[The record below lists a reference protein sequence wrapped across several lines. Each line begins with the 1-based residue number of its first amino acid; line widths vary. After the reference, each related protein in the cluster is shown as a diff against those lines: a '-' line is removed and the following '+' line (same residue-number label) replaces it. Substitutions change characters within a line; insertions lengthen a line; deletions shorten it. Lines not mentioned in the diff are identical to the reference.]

1 MESKRASGPDHHV
14 PSTTHAISH
23 QVAVALRERGVSVIF
38 GLVGHT
44 NYLFVASFIELG
56 GRFVTMRH
64 ESGVVAAAD
73 AYARTSGG
81 VGVATVTQGP
91 GLTNTATALVEARK
105 ASTPVLLVA
114 GDTVLGAEDNQ
125 DIDQDA
131 FAESLGIRATRPIS
145 AEDALATSIAAFDLA
160 LTARCP
166 VLLSI
171 RQDIQA
177 VRIADSESAPTVMP
191 PLSGPRGNELE
202 AAIQVLLKSKRPVI
216 VAGRGCVVSGAKRAV
231 MELAEQLG
239 APLATTIQAH
249 GLFSGHPLNVG
260 ICGGFSV
267 DSTWEILSAAD
278 TIVAIGASLTTR
290 TTRNGTLF
298 AGADVIHIDSA
309 AQGNFRVSGDANI
322 STRALLEQL
331 RAHCGRRSSWAERS
345 QLAFPEDASDE
356 TGMDPSVATMEL
368 DSVLP
373 QDRIVA
379 LDSGHHLGWPARYLT
394 VPNERSWVF
403 AQDFQSLGLG
413 LAGAVGAGQARPDS
427 LTVSIVGDG
436 GLRMSLSE
444 LDSAICA
451 GTPLLVVVYD
461 DSAYGAELHQF
472 GPVGEPVEPS
482 LLRRLDFAG
491 VATAMGARSATV
503 RQADEIGPALADW
516 LTAPS
521 GVFLLQMYITRSV
534 RGDWMDNDVQ
544 YQSLQDE
551 WMRLKAARSV

>member
-1 MESKRASGPDHHV
+1 
-14 PSTTHAISH
+14 
-23 QVAVALRERGVSVIF
+23 VAVALRERGVSVIF

-73 AYARTSGG
+73 AYARSSGG

-114 GDTVLGAEDNQ
+114 GDTVLGTEDNQ

-131 FAESLGIRATRPIS
+131 FAESLGIQATRPIS

-160 LTARCP
+160 LTGRRP
-166 VLLSI
+166 VLLSL

-177 VRIADSESAPTVMP
+177 ACIADSENAPTVLT
-191 PLSGPRGNELE
+191 PLSGPRANELE

-216 VAGRGCVVSGAKRAV
+216 VAGRGCVVSGAKSAV

-249 GLFSGHPLNVG
+249 GLFSGHPLNIG

-278 TIVAIGASLTTR
+278 TIIAIGASLTTR
-290 TTRNGTLF
+290 TTRNGALF
-298 AGADVIHIDSA
+298 AGTDVIHIDSA
-309 AQGNFRVSGDANI
+309 AQGDFGVSGDADI
-322 STRALLEQL
+322 STRALLEHL
-331 RAHCGRRSSWAERS
+331 RAHRGRRSPWAERS

-356 TGMDPSVATMEL
+356 TGMDPSAATMEL

-373 QDRIVA
+373 QDRIVV
-379 LDSGHHLGWPARYLT
+379 LDSGHHLGWPARYLS

-413 LAGAVGAGQARPDS
+413 LAGAVGAGQAHPDS

-503 RQADEIGPALADW
+503 RQADEIGAALADW
-516 LTAPS
+516 LAAPS

-544 YQSLQDE
+544 HQFLQDN

>member
-1 MESKRASGPDHHV
+1 MESERASGAGQRV
-14 PSTTHAISH
+14 PGATHAISY
-23 QVAVALRERGVSVIF
+23 QVAAALRERGVTVTF

-44 NYLFVASFIELG
+44 NYLFVTSFIELG
-56 GRFVTMRH
+56 GRFVAMRH

-105 ASTPVLLVA
+105 ASTPLLLVA
-114 GDTVLGAEDNQ
+114 GDTVFGTEDNQ

-131 FAESLGIRATRPIS
+131 FAESLGIRAIRPTS
-145 AEDALATSIAAFDLA
+145 AEDALATSIAAFDMALA
-160 LTARCP
+160 VRCP
-166 VLLSI
+166 VLLSLP
-171 RQDIQA
+171 QDIQA
-177 VRIADSESAPTVMP
+177 VRVADPTIAPAVIPLLSE
-191 PLSGPRGNELE
+191 PRGNELE

-216 VAGRGCVVSGAKRAV
+216 VAGRGCVVAGARRAV
-231 MELAEQLG
+231 IELAEQLG

-249 GLFSGHPLNVG
+249 GLFSGHPLNIG
-260 ICGGFSV
+260 LCGGFSV
-267 DSTWEILSAAD
+267 ESTWEILSAAD

-309 AQGNFRVSGDANI
+309 AHGDFGVSGDANI
-322 STRALLEQL
+322 STRVLLEQL
-331 RAHCGRRSSWAERS
+331 RVHRGRRSPWAERP
-345 QLAFPEDASDE
+345 QLVVPEDASDE
-356 TGMDPSVATMEL
+356 TGMDPAIATMTL
-368 DSVLP
+368 DRVLP
-373 QDRIVA
+373 QDRIVV

-394 VPNERSWVF
+394 VVNERSWVF

-427 LTVSIVGDG
+427 LAVSIVGDG

-451 GTPLLVVVYD
+451 GTPLLVVVFD

-472 GPVGEPVEPS
+472 GPVGEPIEPS
-482 LLRRLDFAG
+482 LLSRLDFAG
-491 VATAMGARSATV
+491 VATAMGAQSATV
-503 RQADEIGPALADW
+503 RRVGEIEPALADW
-516 LTAPS
+516 LAAPS

-544 YQSLQDE
+544 HQSLQDA
-551 WMRLKAARSV
+551 WQI

>member
-1 MESKRASGPDHHV
+1 MESKRTSGPGHQI
-14 PSTTHAISH
+14 SGATHAISY
-23 QVAVALRERGVSVIF
+23 QVAAALRERGVTVIF

-44 NYLFVASFIELG
+44 NYLFVASFIQLG
-56 GRFVTMRH
+56 GRFVAMRH

-105 ASTPVLLVA
+105 ASTPLLLVA

-131 FAESLGIRATRPIS
+131 FAESLGIRAIRPAS
-145 AEDALATSIAAFDLA
+145 AKDAVATSIAAFDLT
-160 LTARCP
+160 LMARCP
-166 VLLSI
+166 VLLSLP
-171 RQDIQA
+171 QDIQA
-177 VRIADSESAPTVMP
+177 VRVAAPAIAPAVI
-191 PLSGPRGNELE
+191 PLSTEPSGDELE

-231 MELAEQLG
+231 IELAEHLG
-239 APLATTIQAH
+239 APLSTTIQAH
-249 GLFSGHPLNVG
+249 GLFAAHPLNIG

-267 DSTWEILSAAD
+267 ESTWKTLSAAD

-290 TTRNGTLF
+290 TTRNGALF

-309 AQGNFRVSGDANI
+309 AQGGFGVSGDANV
-322 STRALLEQL
+322 STHALLERL
-331 RAHCGRRSSWAERS
+331 RAHRVRRSPWAERP
-345 QLAFPEDASDE
+345 QVEVPEDASDE
-356 TGMDPSVATMEL
+356 TGMDPSIATMTL
-368 DSVLP
+368 DRVLP
-373 QDRIVA
+373 EGRIVV

-394 VPNERSWVF
+394 VTDERSWVF

-413 LAGAVGAGQARPDS
+413 LAGAVGAGQAHPDS

-451 GTPLLVVVYD
+451 GTPLLVVVLD
-461 DSAYGAELHQF
+461 DGAYGAELHQF
-472 GPVGEPVEPS
+472 GPLGEPVEPS
-482 LLRRLDFAG
+482 LLSRLDFAG

-503 RQADEIGPALADW
+503 RRADDIEPALADW
-516 LTAPS
+516 LAAPS
-521 GVFLLQMYITRSV
+521 GVFLLQMYITRRV
-534 RGDWMDNDVQ
+534 RGDWMDSDIQ

-551 WMRLKAARSV
+551 WVGLKATKSV